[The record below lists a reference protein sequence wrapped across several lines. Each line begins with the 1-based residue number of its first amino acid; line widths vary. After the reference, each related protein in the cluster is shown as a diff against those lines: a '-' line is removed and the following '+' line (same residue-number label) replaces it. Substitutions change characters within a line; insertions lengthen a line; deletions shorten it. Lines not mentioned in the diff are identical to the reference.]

1 MPPYSKPTHPR
12 SIFENLGAQVEEMS
26 VSDSFV
32 VDIEGFSHLT
42 ETEINANSRVYS
54 NHSKK
59 GVIKGGGGKKK
70 INSTAANQRTAAA
83 LEASTTATLH
93 GGRASEK
100 SVVAALG
107 ATDHATNPKIHHQ
120 ISIKKGSLNSPPPES
135 RQGVR
140 RFRHR
145 HSPSAWSIDPK
156 KILMLFAILSS
167 FGTVLLI
174 YFTLSM
180 SKLNGDD
187 DGIN

>member
-1 MPPYSKPTHPR
+1 MPQYSKPTHPR
-12 SIFENLGAQVEEMS
+12 SIFEKLGAQVEEMS

-32 VDIEGFSHLT
+32 VDIDGFSHLT

-54 NHSKK
+54 NHSRK
-59 GVIKGGGGKKK
+59 GV
-70 INSTAANQRTAAA
+70 NSTAANQSTAAA

-93 GGRASEK
+93 GGSASEK

-135 RQGVR
+135 RQGGR

-145 HSPSAWSIDPK
+145 QSPSAWSIDPK
-156 KILMLFAILSS
+156 KILMFFATLSS
-167 FGTVLLI
+167 FGSVLLI

-187 DGIN
+187 DGLN